1 MEELSKGL
9 GWTNY
14 QLETNTNALKMSW
27 EYPLKNGWIK
37 QKGWR
42 FYLTDPEGMEISN
55 QILVQMLEWWE
66 SLNGCSYD

>member
-1 MEELSKGL
+1 MQELFKGL
-9 GWTNY
+9 GWTND
-14 QLETNTNALKMSW
+14 QLETNTNELKMVW
-27 EYPLKNGWIK
+27 AYPQKQGWIK